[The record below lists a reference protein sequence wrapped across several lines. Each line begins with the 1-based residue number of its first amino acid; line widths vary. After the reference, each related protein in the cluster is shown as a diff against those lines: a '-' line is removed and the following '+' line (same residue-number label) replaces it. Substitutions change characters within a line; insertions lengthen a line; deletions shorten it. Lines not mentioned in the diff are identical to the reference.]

1 MTNLE
6 NNIIYKQLKTYDSK
20 FISKI
25 DTLYEHVYSVLPKM
39 NNIFDNYTEHGI
51 DHSLRVLNYM
61 SQLINDVEK
70 LSELE
75 LTMIIYVA
83 LLHDIGMVVDESEK
97 NCLTDDSV
105 NELGMKYSVVKE
117 EYCNNEKKALQEYFR
132 PIHGLRAIK
141 YIENMQQ
148 QDLFCVQEAPGISFG
163 EDIAKICMSHNE
175 SGDWI
180 RANLRKSIIKEEYEA
195 NPQYIAVLL
204 RLGDILDIDDKR
216 TPHHIYRLFELDSYS
231 NLEWKQHFDIDNT
244 KKIFVDEKTG
254 QKYVEFRGSSNEAE
268 VHRKLLSYIDWI
280 NNELEFSSKLCS
292 TFSDEKYALFI
303 KEKAI
308 NRIETNGF
316 SISDFRLTLDYK
328 AVTGLLMGEKIYG
341 DKKYGLRE
349 IVQNSID
356 ACKLMQ
362 EISHP
367 NFLRTGEEYQPHI
380 TIIFD
385 KDDGKVKVRDNGVG
399 MTIDILRKYFLNV
412 GVSYYSSSDFKY
424 KGYNYKPIG
433 NYGIGFLACFMLS
446 DNVTVITKH
455 YTETS
460 SNEIEIEKSSEF
472 ISLTNKEDLRQHGTE
487 VWFDYSSFMQVFR
500 NDINRVKEFIEENF
514 LLDEIQIRLI
524 EINQGD
530 PNTILCESKPEM
542 GEKAFSLNEYF
553 DGIEANMI
561 FKIVNE
567 EVKKL
572 EELTGAYSDSIYLY
586 DEEDNK
592 LIPCD
597 NLGANLS
604 LSNFIEDDKI
614 SYLEIP
620 IIDSSI
626 SDRFENLI
634 SALEDWD
641 EAFTKIENDIN
652 YYVYIFAK
660 RFSDMTY
667 TEGHIDKSDFLLGG
681 LSFEEFCSQFESD
694 KYNGTK
700 VEKIERI
707 VSHKTNL
714 DSVLLINEKARVGY
728 DIYSWRYTKNDK
740 IQKIYNKNVY
750 LSKMSV
756 VIPYISNMINLGN
769 ITINLRHRAVVPNL
783 ARDNV
788 DEDHLLESIG
798 FAIGKG
804 IHLYLLDN
812 GDLDVDQK
820 ELLRIFIEKYYS
832 GENIFLLR

>member
-1 MTNLE
+1 MSNLVD
-6 NNIIYKQLKTYDSK
+6 NIIYKQLKKIDSK
-20 FISKI
+20 FIPKI

-61 SQLINDVEK
+61 SQLIYNVEK

-83 LLHDIGMVVDESEK
+83 LLHDIGMVVDESER
-97 NCLTDDSV
+97 NSLTDNSI
-105 NELGMKYSVVKE
+105 NELGMKYSVIKE
-117 EYCNNEKKALQEYFR
+117 EYNNEKRSLQEYYR

-141 YIENMQQ
+141 YIENMPQG
-148 QDLFCVQEAPGISFG
+148 LFCMQEAPGISFA
-163 EDIAKICMSHNE
+163 EDIGKICMSHNE

-180 RANLRKSIIKEEYEA
+180 RANLRKSIIKEECEA
-195 NPQYIAVLL
+195 NPQYIAALL
-204 RLGDILDIDDKR
+204 RLGDILDIDEKR
-216 TPHHIYRLFELDSYS
+216 TPHHIFRLFELDSYS

-244 KKIFVDEKTG
+244 KKIFIDEKTG
-254 QKYVEFRGSSNEAE
+254 QKYVEFRGISNETE
-268 VHRKLLSYIDWI
+268 VHRKLLNYIDWI
-280 NNELEFSSKLCS
+280 NDELEFSSKLCS
-292 TFSDEKYALFI
+292 TFSDKKYSLFI
-303 KEKAI
+303 KEKVI

-349 IVQNSID
+349 IIQNSID

-362 EISHP
+362 EISRP

-446 DNVTVITKH
+446 ENITVITKH

-460 SNEIEIEKSSEF
+460 SNEIQIEKSSEF
-472 ISLTNKEDLRQHGTE
+472 ISLTNREDLRQHGTE
-487 VWFDYSSFMQVFR
+487 VLFDYSSFMQVFR

-542 GEKAFSLNEYF
+542 GEKAVSLNKYF
-553 DGIEANMI
+553 DGIEAKMI

-567 EVKKL
+567 EVKKF
-572 EELTGAYSDSIYLY
+572 EELTGVDSDSIYLY
-586 DEEDNK
+586 DEEKNK

-597 NLGANLS
+597 DLGTNLS
-604 LSNFIEDDKI
+604 LNDFIEDDKI
-614 SYLEIP
+614 SYLQIP
-620 IIDSSI
+620 VIESSI

-641 EAFTKIENDIN
+641 EAFSKIENDIN
-652 YYVYIFAK
+652 YYVYIFSK
-660 RFSDMTY
+660 YFSDLSY
-667 TEGHIDKSDFLLGG
+667 TEGQIERGNTLIGNLL
-681 LSFEEFCSQFESD
+681 FEEFCDQFESD
-694 KYNGTK
+694 RYNGTK
-700 VEKIERI
+700 VEKIEQI
-707 VSHKTNL
+707 VSHKRNL
-714 DSVLLINEKARVGY
+714 DSVLLINQKYRVGY
-728 DIYSWRYTKNDK
+728 DIYSWGYNKNDK

-750 LSKMSV
+750 LNKMSV
-756 VIPYISNMINLGN
+756 VIPYISNIINLGN
-769 ITINLRHRAVVPNL
+769 ITINLRHREVIPNL

-788 DEDHLLESIG
+788 DEDYLLESIG

-804 IHLYLLDN
+804 IHLYLLEN
-812 GDLDVDQK
+812 EMLAEEQK
-820 ELLRIFIEKYYS
+820 ELLRIFIDKYY
-832 GENIFLLR
+832 GTENIFLSR

>member
-51 DHSLRVLNYM
+51 DHSIRVLNYM

-97 NCLTDDSV
+97 NCLTGDSV

-254 QKYVEFRGSSNEAE
+254 QRYVEFRGSSNEAE

-303 KEKAI
+303 KEKVI

-349 IVQNSID
+349 IIQNSID
-356 ACKLMQ
+356 ACKLMK
-362 EISHP
+362 EINKP
-367 NFLRTGEEYQPHI
+367 IFLKTGEEYQPQI

-399 MTIDILRKYFLNV
+399 MTVDILRKYFLNV

-424 KGYNYKPIG
+424 KGYKYKPIG

-487 VWFDYSSFMQVFR
+487 VCFDYSSFMQVFR
-500 NDINRVKEFIEENF
+500 NDVNRVKEFIEENF
-514 LLDEIQIRLI
+514 LLDDIQIRLI
-524 EINQGD
+524 EINQSD
-530 PNTILCESKPEM
+530 PSTILCESKPVM
-542 GEKAFSLNEYF
+542 GEKVISINEYF
-553 DGIEANMI
+553 NGIDVNVV
-561 FKIVNE
+561 FKVVDE

-572 EELTGAYSDSIYLY
+572 EEITGADSDYIYLY
-586 DEEDNK
+586 DEQVNK
-592 LIPCD
+592 LIPCAEFSSNM
-597 NLGANLS
+597 NLNDL
-604 LSNFIEDDKI
+604 IEDDKI

-620 IIDSSI
+620 VIDSSI

-641 EAFTKIENDIN
+641 EAFSKIENDISN
-652 YYVYIFAK
+652 FVYIFSVN
-660 RFSDMTY
+660 FSDLLSA
-667 TEGHIDKSDFLLGG
+667 EGQIEKGNNLIGDMSFDDFCNQFDSDI
-681 LSFEEFCSQFESD
+681 
-694 KYNGTK
+694 YNGTK
-700 VEKIERI
+700 VEKVERI
-707 VSHKTNL
+707 VSHKINL

>member
-6 NNIIYKQLKTYDSK
+6 NNIIYKQLKIYESK

-25 DTLYEHVYSVLPKM
+25 DALYEHVYSVLPKM

-83 LLHDIGMVVDESEK
+83 LLHDIGMIVDESEK
-97 NCLTDDSV
+97 NCLTGNSV

-117 EYCNNEKKALQEYFR
+117 EYRNNEKKALQEYFR
-132 PIHGLRAIK
+132 PIHGLRASK

-163 EDIAKICMSHNE
+163 EDIAKICTSHNE

-244 KKIFVDEKTG
+244 KKIFADEKTG

-303 KEKAI
+303 KEKVI

-349 IVQNSID
+349 IIQNSID

-362 EISHP
+362 EINKP
-367 NFLRTGEEYQPHI
+367 NFLKTGEEYQPHI

-399 MTIDILRKYFLNV
+399 MTVDILRKYFLNV

-487 VWFDYSSFMQVFR
+487 VSFDYSSFMQVFR
-500 NDINRVKEFIEENF
+500 NDVNRAKEFIEENF
-514 LLDEIQIRLI
+514 LLDDIQIRLI
-524 EINQGD
+524 EINQSD
-530 PNTILCESKPEM
+530 PSTILCESKPVM
-542 GEKAFSLNEYF
+542 GEKAISISEYF
-553 DGIEANMI
+553 NGIDANVI
-561 FKIVNE
+561 FKVVDE

-572 EELTGAYSDSIYLY
+572 EEITGADSDYIYLY
-586 DEEDNK
+586 DEQENK
-592 LIPCD
+592 LVPCAEFSSKM
-597 NLGANLS
+597 NLNDL
-604 LSNFIEDDKI
+604 IEDDKI

-620 IIDSSI
+620 VIDSSI

-641 EAFTKIENDIN
+641 EAFSKIENDISSF
-652 YYVYIFAK
+652 VYIFSVN
-660 RFSDMTY
+660 FSDLLSA
-667 TEGHIDKSDFLLGG
+667 EGQIEKGNNLIGDMSFNDFCNQFDSDI
-681 LSFEEFCSQFESD
+681 
-694 KYNGTK
+694 YNGTK
-700 VEKIERI
+700 VEKVERI
-707 VSHKTNL
+707 VSHKIDL

-769 ITINLRHRAVVPNL
+769 ITINLRHREVVPNL

-812 GDLDVDQK
+812 GDLDEDQK
-820 ELLRIFIEKYYS
+820 ELLRIFIAKYYG